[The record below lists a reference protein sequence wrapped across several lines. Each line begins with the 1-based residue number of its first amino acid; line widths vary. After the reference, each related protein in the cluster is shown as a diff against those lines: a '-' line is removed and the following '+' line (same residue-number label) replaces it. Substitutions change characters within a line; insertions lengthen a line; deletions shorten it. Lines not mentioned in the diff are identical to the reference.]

1 MFQIA
6 YLPHPFLM
14 QYSRA
19 LSLPQ
24 SLLECVYIMTGTEPT
39 KESKAMLLSESNQLW
54 KNRASPVPMLC
65 PLAGFIVY
73 LSPHL
78 LMTFSSLALSSPHIT
93 YLNSVH
99 LKLTLLRPM
108 KRSWTLTFWA
118 TLIQTPKLTTVSS
131 FVHHLWMMYSLTTDL
146 LTTFSLFFK
155 NIYITSLLLLLF

>member
-54 KNRASPVPMLC
+54 RTGPVLYPCFVHLQG
-65 PLAGFIVY
+65 LLFIF
-73 LSPHL
+73 SPHL

-146 LTTFSLFFK
+146 LTAFSLFFK
-155 NIYITSLLLLLF
+155 NIYI

>member
-24 SLLECVYIMTGTEPT
+24 SLLECFYIMTGTEPT

-54 KNRASPVPMLC
+54 KIRASPVPMLC

-73 LSPHL
+73 LLPAFAHDILIPCTVLPSHHL
-78 LMTFSSLALSSPHIT
+78 S
-93 YLNSVH
+93 
-99 LKLTLLRPM
+99 KLRP
-108 KRSWTLTFWA
+108 SQ
-118 TLIQTPKLTTVSS
+118 IVSA
-131 FVHHLWMMYSLTTDL
+131 
-146 LTTFSLFFK
+146 
-155 NIYITSLLLLLF
+155 